1 MTNRAAQARQ
11 RSGVEA
17 DSSQP
22 RAPLRL
28 AATRGA
34 LGLELYEPVEL
45 GPLVVRSLSLSLPGL
60 DFPVDLS
67 GGVPVFRHRRGELE
81 CADLELSM
89 PALERWS
96 RDSLRRAIGGEY
108 PGLARYWLVP
118 GGIGIGVS
126 AGDRAL
132 AFDLLWAPVEAD
144 ARVVVSDERGI
155 GLGGPALGPA
165 LRVLDSLFGR
175 LGQRQGRVYQV
186 SDLATLL
193 SRSVLPPLGA
203 RAASTTGVRLGE
215 LEEAPDGLRVRFD
228 RRFPPLAS
236 SPRVVR
242 ALELAQL
249 AADADDCLA
258 KGDIDAARQHYMAA
272 LERAPRHPL
281 LAKLIAEIDLWV
293 EGRQEAALGLVV
305 ECGPV
310 AEAGAVGVEL
320 LALGGDLAGAVA
332 AAEALA
338 TAEIYAPLAALCWQR
353 LAELSPSPSD
363 RFRALD
369 QAVARAP
376 SLARV
381 RWARL
386 DARLAIGD
394 IRAALADVEQLE
406 ASAVGAS
413 ARHAACL
420 RAGWLLL
427 EAGFVRESGGVFERG
442 MRYCPS
448 DPHATW
454 GLAKALGEA
463 GRGARAVAL
472 LERAVELGEAQ
483 DAVPAG
489 ALVDLARVL
498 AELGDLPAA
507 IARLRQVPART
518 SHELEARGL
527 EATYCARVGDLAG
540 ASLAFA
546 RVRELLEL
554 DPAQDA
560 QRGASWLLAAARFER
575 ERLGDLHAA
584 ERHLAVALR
593 YAPRDPEVAHAY
605 REAAAQVAG
614 AERQRREAMLELSRG
629 AVATAMGPVS
639 QVAESVE
646 VDAPPAAEDPAQL
659 HATAERLR
667 ARLEADPD
675 DDEVALELAI
685 ALERLGRDLDL
696 YALISARMEDMGPS
710 GAQRLRPLLVGVLV
724 RLRDAAL
731 SEARPREADLYAMQL
746 RRWR

>member
-1 MTNRAAQARQ
+1 MA
-11 RSGVEA
+11 
-17 DSSQP
+17 
-22 RAPLRL
+22 
-28 AATRGA
+28 RGA

-60 DFPVDLS
+60 EFPVDLS

-96 RDSLRRAIGGEY
+96 RDGLKRAIGGEC
-108 PGLARYWLVP
+108 PGLARFWLVP
-118 GGIGIGVS
+118 GGLGIGVS

-132 AFDLLWAPVEAD
+132 AFDLLWAPFEAD
-144 ARVVVSDERGI
+144 ARLVVSDERGI

-175 LGQRQGRVYQV
+175 IGERRGRVYRV
-186 SDLATLL
+186 ADLATLL
-193 SRSVLPPLGA
+193 SRGVLPPLGA
-203 RAASTTGVRLGE
+203 RAASTTGVRLGA
-215 LEEAPDGLRVRFD
+215 LEEASDGLRVRLD

-249 AADADDCLA
+249 AVEADDCLA
-258 KGDIDAARQHYMAA
+258 KGDIDAARQHYLAA
-272 LERAPRHPL
+272 LELAPRHPL

-320 LALGGDLAGAVA
+320 LALAGDLAGAVA

-338 TAEIYAPLAALCWQR
+338 TAEIYAPLAGLCWQR

-376 SLARV
+376 SLAGV

-386 DARLAIGD
+386 DARLGVGD

-406 ASAVGAS
+406 ALAVGAA
-413 ARHAACL
+413 ARHAVCL

-427 EAGFVRESGGVFERG
+427 ESGFLRESGGVFERA

-448 DPHATW
+448 DPRATW

-472 LERAVELGEAQ
+472 LERSIELGEAQ
-483 DAVPAG
+483 DDVPAG

-498 AELGDLPAA
+498 SELGDLPAA
-507 IARLRQVPART
+507 IARLRQVPARAAQ
-518 SHELEARGL
+518 ELEARGL
-527 EATYCARVGDLAG
+527 EATYRSRIGDLAG

-546 RVRELLEL
+546 RLRELIEL
-554 DPAQDA
+554 DPTQDA

-575 ERLGDLHAA
+575 ERLGDVHAA

-593 YAPRDPEVAHAY
+593 HAPRDPEVAHAY
-605 REAAAQVAG
+605 REAAAEVAS
-614 AERQRREAMLELSRG
+614 AERQRREAIRELSRG
-629 AVATAMGPVS
+629 PVATASAPVS
-639 QVAESVE
+639 AMAQTAAAQAEAAQGVA
-646 VDAPPAAEDPAQL
+646 AAAADDPVQL

-667 ARLEADPD
+667 SRLEADPD

-696 YALISARMEDMGPS
+696 YALLSARMEDVGPS
-710 GAQRLRPLLVGVLV
+710 SAARLKPLLVGVLV
-724 RLRDAAL
+724 RLRDDAL
-731 SEARPREADLYAMQL
+731 GDGRPREADLYAMQL
-746 RRWR
+746 RRWQ